1 MTSTSLRCSVRT
13 LSFVFLAA
21 FASNASTSSAP
32 ATATPV
38 DLDALADKLAPEID
52 KAGVKSVAVVDFA
65 VADERPS
72 ELGWYLANK
81 LSDSIIL
88 KSPATLVVDRM
99 KLQRIDR
106 VSSPVLPTDTD
117 ELKRIGKMVATDT
130 VASGKIEI
138 TPTDYVLTVVLV
150 KVSDGSTVASVTHHL
165 PHSRILDLLSPAGD
179 HASNKPARAG
189 VMGVGVPVCLY
200 CPIPAD
206 SRKWTNNQPE
216 NVILSVVISA
226 SGAAEKITVVR
237 SPGYTLSEMAVEAVS
252 GWRLRPAPGDDGKPT
267 PVIVPIEVT
276 FKSLRT

>member
-1 MTSTSLRCSVRT
+1 MASVFLRSSLRI
-13 LSFVFLAA
+13 LSIVFLSTFA
-21 FASNASTSSAP
+21 FHGLTRA

-38 DLDALADKLAPEID
+38 DLDSLAEKLAPEID
-52 KAGVKSVAVVDFA
+52 KVGVKSIAIVDFI

-88 KSPATLVVDRM
+88 KSPATLVVDRA
-99 KLQRIDR
+99 KLQQLGLVSVPTLTADSLRRI
-106 VSSPVLPTDTD
+106 
-117 ELKRIGKMVATDT
+117 ATAGADT

-138 TPTDYVLTVVLV
+138 TPGEYLITVTLE
-150 KVSDGSTVASVTHHL
+150 KVSDGSAIASVTHHL
-165 PHSRILDLLSPAGD
+165 PHSRMLDLLSPAGD

-189 VMGVGVPVCLY
+189 VLGVGVPVCLY

-206 SRKWTNNQPE
+206 TRRWTGNQPE

-237 SPGYTLSEMAVEAVS
+237 SPGYFLSEKAIEAVS
-252 GWRLRPAPGDDGKPT
+252 GWRLRPAPGEDGKPT